1 MKANIPSRKKVK
13 LEWFKSKAQ
22 FIIERKIE
30 FQYTNN
36 TVTYNKLNY
45 DVNVKYILV
54 KEGDP
59 KDVPS
64 NSPMTLYKGGLPFL
78 FLTSAGAIGNKIIS
92 EELVD
97 ADIAV
102 DDDIVEVKEGK
113 PEITFE
119 DALKPKE
126 HIEVRTRYDTII
138 RKIMIE
144 NKLDNSIEVELN
156 FKQTKDVTFVK
167 AEPAPNETEE
177 PIYKFKLS
185 IPSEETKRITLELKA
200 KIVTRVTRIKPEFIK
215 PEPPEP
221 LSKMMGK

>member
-1 MKANIPSRKKVK
+1 VKANIPSRKKVK
-13 LEWFKSKAQ
+13 LEWFKAKAE
-22 FIIERKIE
+22 FTIERKVE
-30 FQYTNN
+30 FQYTAN

-78 FLTSAGAIGNKIIS
+78 FLTSAGTIGNKIIS
-92 EELVD
+92 EDLID
-97 ADIAV
+97 DDIAV

-126 HIEVRTRYDTII
+126 HIEVRTRYDTIT
-138 RKIMIE
+138 RKINIE
-144 NKLDNSIEVELN
+144 NKLDNNIEVELN

-177 PIYKFKLS
+177 PNYKFKLN

-215 PEPPEP
+215 PKPVPSI
-221 LSKMMGK
+221 SKLDK

>member
-22 FIIERKIE
+22 FTIERKIE
-30 FQYTNN
+30 FQYTAN

-54 KEGDP
+54 KEGEP

-97 ADIAV
+97 ADIDV

-126 HIEVRTRYDTII
+126 HIEVRTRYDTIS
-138 RKIMIE
+138 RKVTIE
-144 NKLDNSIEVELN
+144 NKLDNNIEMELN

-177 PIYKFKLS
+177 PNYKFKLS

-215 PEPPEP
+215 PKPEP
-221 LSKMMGK
+221 LSKMMDK